1 MAGRISRSG
10 TDESGAASFDSV
22 PHCRSAKPGDC
33 AGVTLIDLMLV
44 VAILGILTAAAVSTF
59 DTDEMAV
66 DAMARA
72 IVADMY
78 ESQSLAIRTNVP
90 VGVSFDQAAN
100 TAQFV
105 LADGSAPASKETQ
118 LKAQPS
124 ADAAEI
130 DDLIAARP
138 NGDTDYGAAKMTT
151 VDFGSDKKVVFR
163 ADGTPQAG
171 GYVEVSLNGKWL
183 RIRVQD
189 ATGRITITGP

>member
-1 MAGRISRSG
+1 MERR
-10 TDESGAASFDSV
+10 TDNPAS
-22 PHCRSAKPGDC
+22 DC
-33 AGVTLIDLMLV
+33 SGVTLVDLMLV
-44 VAILGILTAAAVSTF
+44 VAIMGIMTAMAVSTF

-78 ESQSLAIRTNVP
+78 ESQSLAIRTNVA
-90 VGVSFDQAAN
+90 VGVAFDKTSN
-100 TAQFV
+100 TSSFV
-105 LADGSAPASKETQ
+105 LADGSAPSTKEAQ
-118 LKAQPS
+118 LKAQPA

-130 DDLIAARP
+130 DDLVVATT
-138 NGDTDYGAAKMTT
+138 NGEKDYGRAKMTT
-151 VDFGSDKKVVFR
+151 VDFASDSKVVFLS
-163 ADGTPQAG
+163 DGTPKAG